1 MKNSTAAVAENRR
14 KALRSS
20 ATAAVSVPDLTF
32 ERAAWDGGHRLVAG
46 IDEVGRGALAG
57 PVVAAAVILDPE
69 HVPDGLDDSKRLTAR
84 QREALAEQVLATA
97 LCVRIGCVEA
107 DEIDRV
113 NILRATLLAMRQA
126 ADALDPAA
134 DHLLVDGNV
143 ALPSW
148 PRSQLTVVRGDG
160 LSVSIAAASIVAKVV
175 RDRTMCELHERWP
188 DYCFDD
194 NAGYGTAAHRSALE
208 RLGPTPIHRRS
219 FRGVLTPS
227 TPSLFD

>member
-1 MKNSTAAVAENRR
+1 MKRSTAEVAEHRR
-14 KALRSS
+14 KTPRSS
-20 ATAAVSVPDLTF
+20 ATSAVRLPDLTF
-32 ERAAWDGGHRLVAG
+32 EREAWDGGHRLVAG

-69 HVPDGLDDSKRLTAR
+69 RVPEGLDDSKRLTAR
-84 QREALAEQVLATA
+84 QREALADQVLATA
-97 LCVRIGCVEA
+97 LCIRVGCVEA

-113 NILRATLLAMRQA
+113 NILRATLVAMRQA
-126 ADALDPAA
+126 ADGLDPSA

-143 ALPSW
+143 ALPDW

-160 LSVSIAAASIVAKVV
+160 LSVSIAAASIVAKVL
-175 RDRTMCELHERWP
+175 RDRTMCGYHERWP
-188 DYCFDD
+188 DYGFAD

-208 RLGPTPIHRRS
+208 RLGPTSIHRRS
-219 FRGVLTPS
+219 FRGVAPPS